1 MLSLYLLHRNW
12 LLAWA
17 RKAEITYLCICS
29 IGIGLLAWAR
39 KAEIT
44 YLCIC
49 SIRIGY
55 WLGLER
61 QRSLIFVFVPS
72 ELVTGSG
79 QKGKDHCLYLFHR
92 NWLLAWAR
100 KAKITYLCICSIGYW
115 LGLERQRPLILVF
128 VPQVTGSGQKG

>member
-12 LLAWA
+12 
-17 RKAEITYLCICS
+17 
-29 IGIGLLAWAR
+29 LLAWAR

-61 QRSLIFVFVPS
+61 QRSLFVFVPQ
-72 ELVTGSG
+72 ELVTGLG
-79 QKGKDHCLYLFHR
+79 QKGKDHLSLYLFHR
-92 NWLLAWAR
+92 LLARAR
-100 KAKITYLCICSIGYW
+100 KAETTYLGICSIGYW
-115 LGLERQRPLILVF
+115 LGLERLRFTARLFCLNDLRFLYKIFDITKNQILQPIVIS
-128 VPQVTGSGQKG
+128 PG